1 MVKPA
6 PGLDFK
12 TSLKKVSR
20 INLSDQTPEFNS
32 SSLPGSWNIF
42 ERTNERIPTVSKT
55 EASVSVASPHQKEST
70 LPTYIAKQWLC

>member
-12 TSLKKVSR
+12 TSLKKSVPDKFER
-20 INLSDQTPEFNS
+20 SDTRVKF